1 MNQLKTK
8 ILQEGIILN
17 ENILKVDSFLNHQL
31 DVILLNNIGL
41 AFKELFKDKEI
52 TKILTI
58 EASGIAIACM
68 AGLHFNVP
76 VLFAK
81 KSESLTLN
89 DETYQ
94 SHVFSYTKQK
104 SSTIHVS
111 RKFLNKQ
118 DKILILDD
126 FLAHGE
132 AVKGLRDIVKSSG
145 ATLQGV
151 GIVIEKAF
159 QEGGNML
166 RAEGVDVRSLV
177 SIISM
182 NQDHIIFNHN
192 D

>member
-1 MNQLKTK
+1 MDQLKTK
-8 ILQEGIILN
+8 IQQEGIILN

-89 DETYQ
+89 DEAYQ
-94 SHVFSYTKQK
+94 STVYSYTKQK
-104 SSTIHVS
+104 SSKIHVS
-111 RKFLNKQ
+111 KKFLNEQ